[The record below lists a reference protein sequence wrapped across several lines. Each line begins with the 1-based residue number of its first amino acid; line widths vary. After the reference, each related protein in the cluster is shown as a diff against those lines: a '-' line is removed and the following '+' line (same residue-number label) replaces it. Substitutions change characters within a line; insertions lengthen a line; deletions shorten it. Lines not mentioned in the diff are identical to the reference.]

1 MATTGNNARGLVPAR
16 RQDGQPPGAAN
27 RYPTGSNRAILMIGD
42 AVYLN
47 ADRKIQRF
55 DQQATAAGPGVLGAV
70 VGLLNSDGRP
80 LTHVAEKKIGVS
92 AAGFVLVCDDP
103 NVLFEVQ
110 CSASMGP
117 SQVGHF
123 ATLVS
128 VGTSPGVTANG
139 KSGFQ
144 LSDTTVV
151 TAAGHPF
158 QIYSLAPTE
167 LDGLGGPNNNVLV
180 RISNHH
186 FNRSTRLIGPLE
198 AADA

>member
-1 MATTGNNARGLVPAR
+1 MSTTSNAPRGLVPAR
-16 RQDGQPPGAAN
+16 RPDGQPPAAAN
-27 RYPTGSNRAILMIGD
+27 RYPTGSNRNILMIGD

-47 ADRKIQRF
+47 ADRKIQRY
-55 DQQATAAGPGVLGAV
+55 DQQTSAGGPAVLGAV

-92 AAGFVLVCDDP
+92 AAGFVLVTDDP
-103 NVLFEVQ
+103 QCIYEVQ
-110 CSASMGP
+110 CSASVGP
-117 SQVGHF
+117 SQIGHF

-144 LSDTTVV
+144 LNDTTVV

-158 QIYSLAPTE
+158 QVYSISPSE
-167 LDGLGGPNNNVLV
+167 LDGLGGPNNKVLV
-180 RISNHH
+180 RISNHP
-186 FNRSTRLIGPLE
+186 FQRSTRLQGPLE
-198 AADA
+198 GADA